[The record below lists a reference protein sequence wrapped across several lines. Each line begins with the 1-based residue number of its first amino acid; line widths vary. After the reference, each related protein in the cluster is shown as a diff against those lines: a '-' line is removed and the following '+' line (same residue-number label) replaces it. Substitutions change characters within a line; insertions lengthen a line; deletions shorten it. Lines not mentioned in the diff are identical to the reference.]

1 MPYHF
6 LDSKLDRA
14 IVAYLVECGAGTV
27 DNCYPAL
34 RCLGRAFPNI
44 TVHTTDLNIPE
55 GDAFS
60 GSRVA
65 DVDIM
70 INQNTIFDPVETDP
84 YAIAR
89 SNAHWAEFNEL
100 TGNVCDALNKWG
112 QSSDLLCDAIN
123 AAAAAKAAAEPDEHS
138 DLASFSIYGIVPLG
152 ESQGFVND
160 SIWQKIFKLRC
171 HVAAQS
177 LSE

>member
-14 IVAYLVECGAGTV
+14 IVAYLIECGAGTTA
-27 DNCYPAL
+27 NCFPAL

-60 GSRVA
+60 GSRVG
-65 DVDIM
+65 DVDVT
-70 INQNTIFDPVETDP
+70 INQNPVSDPASTD
-84 YAIAR
+84 ADALAK
-89 SNAHWAEFNEL
+89 SNAQWLAFNEL
-100 TGNVCDALNKWG
+100 TGNVCDALNNWG

-123 AAAAAKAAAEPDEHS
+123 AAASLKATNEPDEYG
-138 DLASFSIYGIVPLG
+138 DLANFSVYGIVPLG
-152 ESQGFVND
+152 ETQGFVND
-160 SIWQKIFKLRC
+160 SVWQKTFKLRC

-177 LSE
+177 LS